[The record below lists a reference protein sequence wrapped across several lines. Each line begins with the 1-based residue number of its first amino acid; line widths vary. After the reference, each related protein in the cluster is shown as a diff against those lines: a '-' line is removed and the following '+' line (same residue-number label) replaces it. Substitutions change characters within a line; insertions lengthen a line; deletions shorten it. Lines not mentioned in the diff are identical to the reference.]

1 MILFRATASDVCV
14 PGPAFS
20 PMLLS
25 VVVPVYNE
33 QAVLP
38 ATHWRLVDALGQL
51 DDVDMELLYVDDGST
66 DGSPAILAALQ
77 QSDPRVRV
85 MRFSRNFGHQMAIT
99 AGVDEAGGDAVV
111 IIDADLQDPPEA
123 IREMVARWRE
133 GYQVVYGQRT
143 RRAGESS
150 FKRLTAHLFYRLL
163 GRLTDTAIPL
173 DSGDFR
179 LLDRQVIEAL
189 REMPERDRFVRGMV
203 SWVGFRQIAVPYGR
217 APRFAGESKY
227 PLGKMLRFAFDGV
240 ASFSIR
246 PLRLAT
252 WLGFCSSFLALCGIL
267 YAIAVRLLTNE
278 WVAGWAATFVA
289 ILFVGGIQLVS
300 VGVIGEYVGRI
311 YGEVKRRPLYIVAE
325 RLGGGAPIDGV
336 RTRRTT
342 RPDS

>member
-1 MILFRATASDVCV
+1 
-14 PGPAFS
+14 
-20 PMLLS
+20 MLLS
-25 VVVPVYNE
+25 VIVPVYNE
-33 QAVLP
+33 QAVLST
-38 ATHWRLVDALGQL
+38 THRQLIDALGHL
-51 DDVDMELLYVDDGST
+51 PDVDLEVIYVDDGSA
-66 DGSPAILAALQ
+66 DGSPQILADLQ
-77 QSDPRVRV
+77 KADARVRV
-85 MRFSRNFGHQMAIT
+85 IRFSRNFGHQMAIT
-99 AGVDEAGGDAVV
+99 AGVDEASGDAAA

-123 IREMVARWRE
+123 IREMIARWRE

-150 FKRLTAHLFYRLL
+150 FKRLTALAFYRLL
-163 GRLTDTAIPL
+163 RRLTDTAIPL
-173 DSGDFR
+173 DTGDFR

-203 SWVGFRQIAVPYGR
+203 SWVGFRQIGVPYAR
-217 APRFAGESKY
+217 AARFAGESKY

-252 WLGFCSSFLALCGIL
+252 WLGFCSSFFALCGII
-267 YAIAVRLLTNE
+267 YAIAVRLLTNR

-289 ILFVGGIQLVS
+289 ILFVGGIQLLS

-325 RLGGGAPIDGV
+325 RLGGK
-336 RTRRTT
+336 RTR
-342 RPDS
+342 